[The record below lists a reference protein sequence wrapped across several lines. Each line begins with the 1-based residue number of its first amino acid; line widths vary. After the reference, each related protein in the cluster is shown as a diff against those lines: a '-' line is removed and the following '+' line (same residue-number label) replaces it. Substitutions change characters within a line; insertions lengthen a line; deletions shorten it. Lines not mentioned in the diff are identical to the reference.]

1 MSENVENIN
10 LLFADSQ
17 RKNLKE
23 FNTLSQELTGVSNS
37 KTSLKG
43 LVQIHENTDEG
54 SKLIRETNNLIVY
67 PGRSMMLCRAFGKDL
82 NYLAGGSP
90 TFPFYGMKD
99 KFISFF
105 AVGTGGSASD
115 NNQNPL
121 VVNSTEYQL
130 NSHGTV
136 GGSTKLVTVNG
147 RNYMGF
153 DDDYPKFVY
162 EPEVVNTSDIYTP
175 MRSTL
180 YDGYKRDSYLIAK
193 VQVTL
198 GASVGNGTGTQL
210 ISEAGL
216 FMAENDNV
224 NDDDEWWNG
233 NGYTSHDLEMF
244 AKVTFPTIAKTASRS
259 FTINW
264 YIFF

>member
-1 MSENVENIN
+1 MSEKVENIN

-17 RKNLKE
+17 RKNLAE
-23 FNTLSQELTGVSNS
+23 ACGLTQQFNRVQESR
-37 KTSLKG
+37 TSLKG

-67 PGRSMMLCRAFGKDL
+67 PGRAMMLSRAFGKDL
-82 NYLAGGSP
+82 NYLAGGAPSY
-90 TFPFYGMKD
+90 PFYGMKD

-105 AVGTGGSASD
+105 AVGTGGSLSD
-115 NNQNPL
+115 NNQSPL
-121 VVNSTEYQL
+121 VVNSTDYQL

-136 GGSTKLVTVNG
+136 SGSTKMVTVNG

-153 DDDYPKFVY
+153 DEDYPKFVY
-162 EPEVVNTSDIYTP
+162 EPEVVGTPDIYTP

-180 YDGYKRDSYLIAK
+180 YEGYKRDSYLIAK

-198 GASVGNGTGTQL
+198 GASVGNGTGSQL

-216 FMAENDNV
+216 FLAESDNV
-224 NDDDEWWNG
+224 NDPDAWWSG
-233 NGYTSHDLEMF
+233 PGYTSNHLEMF
-244 AKVTFPTIAKTASRS
+244 AKVTFPTITKNASRS

>member
-23 FNTLSQELTGVSNS
+23 YNSLSQELTGVSTS

-43 LVQIHENTDEG
+43 LVQIHENTEEG
-54 SKLIRETNNLIVY
+54 SKLVTETNNLIVY
-67 PGRSMMLCRAFGKDL
+67 PGRAMMLCRAFGKDL

-121 VVNSTEYQL
+121 VVNSTEYEL
-130 NSHGTV
+130 NTHGTV
-136 GGSTKLVTVNG
+136 GGATKLVTVNG

-153 DDDYPKFVY
+153 DDSYPTFIY
-162 EPEVVNTSDIYTP
+162 EPEVVNTTDIYTP

-198 GASVGNGTGTQL
+198 GASVGNDTGTQL

-216 FMAENDNV
+216 FLAENDDV
-224 NDDDEWWNG
+224 NDVDEWWDG
-233 NGYTSHDLEMF
+233 NGYTSNHLEMF

-264 YIFF
+264 YLFF